1 MSIAVRKK
9 YKHNSE
15 KVKAGDLLEIGLDPA
30 VVWGV
35 DRDREID
42 SSVFIVAA
50 LINGYNEH
58 IVMKLCEY
66 FGKGMILQSL
76 KQYRNRV
83 SDKLFKAVKKY
94 LEQPIPVI
102 S

>member
-1 MSIAVRKK
+1 MSMTIHKK
-9 YKHNSE
+9 CKHNSG

-30 VVWGV
+30 VLWNV

-42 SSVFIVAA
+42 SSIFIVAA

-66 FGKGMILQSL
+66 FGKDMILQSL
-76 KQYRNRV
+76 QQYRNRV
-83 SDKLFKAVKKY
+83 SDKLFKTVERY
-94 LEQPIPVI
+94 LEQPIPAI
-102 S
+102 